1 MNNFLIRNVIK
12 KKCNKVKK
20 YEIKKDAIIYTDY
33 FDKKFVAKKN
43 NRYNDILNT
52 YDYLKS
58 RGFIYIPRLVFANK
72 DGYIYEYEIETKM
85 PKEQKISDLIKM
97 DALLHNKTVY
107 YKDIS
112 KDEIKEIYEKLN
124 KKIDNTYLF
133 YDDLINAIESK
144 KYASPGEYMLL
155 RNCSAIFSCL
165 NFSKHSLKMWYDI
178 IISKNKKREVFL
190 HNNLDVSHIIR
201 NNDNVL
207 ISWDNATVNLPIYDF
222 IRLYKKDFD
231 KYDFSELYK
240 EYIKRFPLLDEEK
253 KLMFTILFIPW
264 KITFTSSNF
273 LDTKNIVR
281 LCNYL
286 FITDKLFMENEAKN
300 TKEQNH
306 NIDKKQENLE
316 PNT

>member
-1 MNNFLIRNVIK
+1 
-12 KKCNKVKK
+12 
-20 YEIKKDAIIYTDY
+20 
-33 FDKKFVAKKN
+33 
-43 NRYNDILNT
+43 
-52 YDYLKS
+52 
-58 RGFIYIPRLVFANK
+58 
-72 DGYIYEYEIETKM
+72 
-85 PKEQKISDLIKM
+85 
-97 DALLHNKTVY
+97 
-107 YKDIS
+107 
-112 KDEIKEIYEKLN
+112 
-124 KKIDNTYLF
+124 
-133 YDDLINAIESK
+133 
-144 KYASPGEYMLL
+144 MLL
-155 RNCSAIFSCL
+155 RNCWAIFSCL

-264 KITFTSSNF
+264 KISFKSSNF